1 MADPKNKSQDAMN
14 RLLSTIE
21 IIIYLLI
28 AALLIATTLFL
39 VGSTAYSFLI
49 TMFHG
54 DVLQNVIHVL
64 DRLLLALMI
73 LEILHTIRVSIE
85 EHQLLCE
92 PFLIVGLIASVRR
105 ILVLSVEAAY
115 LSQMTSEVFRHA
127 MVETGIL
134 SVLILILVISIVL
147 IRKYA
152 VDMTDKRQ
160 GLNAHISSTT

>member
-1 MADPKNKSQDAMN
+1 MSDQEIQPQEHMN
-14 RLLSTIE
+14 RFLSLVE
-21 IIIYLLI
+21 IIIYLFI
-28 AALLIATTLFL
+28 AMLLIVTALFL

-54 DVLQNVIHVL
+54 DVLKNVIHVL

-73 LEILHTIRVSIE
+73 LEILHTIRVSIK

-92 PFLIVGLIASVRR
+92 PFLIVGLIASVPR

-115 LSQMTSEVFRHA
+115 LSEMTNEIFHHA
-127 MVETGIL
+127 MVETAIL

-147 IRKYA
+147 IRKYS
-152 VDMTDKRQ
+152 VDMIEKKQNPTVDI
-160 GLNAHISSTT
+160 A